1 LTEPSVREQI
11 SYVAESIPLNSL
23 TINRKGESKAGPRY
37 FCQERHDIIELSK
50 WIAGKMDSLREK
62 GKIDIEAF
70 VDYRQFVVNVALTR
84 LLGLIRKYS
93 FEAAE
98 LMSELW
104 SKTFGFME
112 FLLMLFAKDRR
123 R

>member
-1 LTEPSVREQI
+1 
-11 SYVAESIPLNSL
+11 
-23 TINRKGESKAGPRY
+23 
-37 FCQERHDIIELSK
+37 
-50 WIAGKMDSLREK
+50 MDSLREK